1 MVREQ
6 KRSQAQQRMHKEVL
20 KKDTTYEARFMHD
33 YMRCVGYLTLKFY
46 DVTVPAR

>member
-20 KKDTTYEARFMHD
+20 EKDTTYEVRFMHD
-33 YMRCVGYLTLKFY
+33 YMCRIPDIKVL
-46 DVTVPAR
+46 

>member
-1 MVREQ
+1 MAREQ

-33 YMRCVGYLTLKFY
+33 YMCRIHVH
-46 DVTVPAR
+46 